1 MGHYGGRGTTAA
13 AMVHRV
19 ITIYEYVCVCDLCVC
34 CLEDYFHVVKTVHGQ
49 FFLAVA
55 HGDAFSI
62 HSAGKFGRVGT
73 AALTINQT
81 HDVRLTNNR
90 N

>member
-1 MGHYGGRGTTAA
+1 MGHYGGRGMRAV

-19 ITIYEYVCVCDLCVC
+19 ITIYEDVCCILCVC
-34 CLEDYFHVVKTVHGQ
+34 CTEDYFHVVKTIHGQ

-62 HSAGKFGRVGT
+62 LSAGKFGRVGA
-73 AALTINQT
+73 AALTINQI
-81 HDVRLTNNR
+81 HDVRLTNDR

>member
-19 ITIYEYVCVCDLCVC
+19 ITIYEDVCCVLCVC
-34 CLEDYFHVVKTVHGQ
+34 CTEDYFHVVKTVHRQ

-55 HGDAFSI
+55 HGDAFSY
-62 HSAGKFGRVGT
+62 SFGRQVWAGGCSRPY
-73 AALTINQT
+73 NQSNT
-81 HDVRLTNNR
+81 RCPAHK
-90 N
+90 